1 MQIYLT
7 DNLLFIHEQIIMIAL
22 YSCNLCQIERKKEL
36 QKMHL
41 CLYLYLP
48 SELTYTSVAFFFIWI

>member
-22 YSCNLCQIERKKEL
+22 YSCNLFQIERKKEL
-36 QKMHL
+36 QKN
-41 CLYLYLP
+41 
-48 SELTYTSVAFFFIWI
+48 AFIPLFIFT